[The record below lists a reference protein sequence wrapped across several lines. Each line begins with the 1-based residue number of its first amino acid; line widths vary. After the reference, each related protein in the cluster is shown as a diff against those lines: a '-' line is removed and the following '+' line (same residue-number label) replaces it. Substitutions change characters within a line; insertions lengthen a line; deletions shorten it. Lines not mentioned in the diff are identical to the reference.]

1 MRLSHDVLEPPPLV
15 NKDSLLRETSVR
27 QRAALKNFAKFTAK
41 QLCQSFFYT
50 IKNCEKVFQSKF
62 HTDEIFVYGRSE
74 LSKIKFAIPA
84 LTLFLKNSVM
94 PLPTLTLGIFGLSLD
109 YFAHFPIYSPKQLV
123 FFYQGFLHG
132 H

>member
-15 NKDSLLRETSVR
+15 NKDSLLRDFLVICVNFLRSLYKSSEWSGIVR

-62 HTDEIFVYGRSE
+62 HTDEIFVYGRNE
-74 LSKIKFAIPA
+74 LSKI
-84 LTLFLKNSVM
+84 
-94 PLPTLTLGIFGLSLD
+94 
-109 YFAHFPIYSPKQLV
+109 
-123 FFYQGFLHG
+123 
-132 H
+132 